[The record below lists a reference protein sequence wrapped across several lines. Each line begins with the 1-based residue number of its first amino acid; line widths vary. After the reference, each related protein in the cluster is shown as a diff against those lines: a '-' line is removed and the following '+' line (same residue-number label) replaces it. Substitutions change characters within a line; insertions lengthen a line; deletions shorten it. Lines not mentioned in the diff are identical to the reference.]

1 MNARERGPWAAVGGT
16 AGIKVVVLGLS
27 GLLGIVT
34 SRMIITHFGEGAY
47 AQYGLISA
55 LPNLLPFADLGIG
68 AAVVNAIAGASDP
81 ATDTEAR
88 RTLTS
93 ALRILVVSG
102 FLIALTSI
110 TLGLV
115 GAWPRILGDSAMPG
129 AGWVATT
136 CLVVFGLALPLTIGQ
151 RSLVGLGR
159 NPAQIATQALV
170 APFIMLAV
178 TVTILAGPGSGT
190 ALSVY
195 SYVAAALVSVLCFI
209 IANRALRGGL
219 TGAVRD
225 IPRVRAVPGVAV
237 MHVAGPMLVQ
247 MVALPIAMQTDRLL
261 LSHVGTTSELAQ
273 YNLSSQ
279 FFGIV
284 LQTIAAAGV
293 ALWPVFARDRTT
305 ATVRSP
311 FPMMWAFTGA
321 SILVAGMLCAVLPW
335 LTQFVSGGEI
345 TLGPVL
351 VVSFVAFVAVQGA
364 KYPLGMYM
372 TDARGLRFQVP
383 PILVLVPLNLG
394 LSWWLI
400 DPLGAA
406 GPVIGSTVAVLLC
419 QVLPNVWYVRRDL
432 GRRRAAEAAPAED
445 SSPADA
451 APRSEV
457 RRPG

>member
-1 MNARERGPWAAVGGT
+1 M
-16 AGIKVVVLGLS
+16 S
-27 GLLGIVT
+27 GLLGIIT
-34 SRMIITHFGEGAY
+34 SRLIITHFGEGAY

-102 FLIALTSI
+102 AVIALTSVA
-110 TLGLV
+110 LGLT
-115 GAWPRILGDSAMPG
+115 GAWPHILGESSLPG
-129 AGWVATT
+129 AGWVATA
-136 CLVVFGLALPLTIGQ
+136 CLVIFGLALPLTVGQ

-170 APFIMLAV
+170 APFIMAAV
-178 TVTILAGPGSGT
+178 TITILAGAGSGT
-190 ALSVY
+190 ALSIY
-195 SYVAAALVSVLCFI
+195 SYVAAALVSVLCFV
-209 IANRALRGGL
+209 IANRILKGGIV
-219 TGAVRD
+219 GAVKD
-225 IPRVRAVPGVAV
+225 VPRIRAVPGVNV

-261 LSHVGTTSELAQ
+261 LSHVGTTAELAQ

-293 ALWPVFARDRTT
+293 ALWPVFARDRST
-305 ATVRSP
+305 ARVRSP
-311 FPMMWAFTGA
+311 FPMAWAFAGA
-321 SILVAGMLCAVLPW
+321 SVAVAGMLCAVLPW
-335 LTQFVSGGEI
+335 LTEFVSGGEI
-345 TLGPVL
+345 SLGPAL

-383 PILVLVPLNLG
+383 PILLLVPLNLG

-400 DPLGAA
+400 APLGAA

-419 QVLPNVWYVRRDL
+419 QVLPNIWYVRRDL
-432 GRRRAAEAAPAED
+432 RRRRTAGAAPDED
-445 SSPADA
+445 APSTDA
-451 APRSEV
+451 ASRSSEV